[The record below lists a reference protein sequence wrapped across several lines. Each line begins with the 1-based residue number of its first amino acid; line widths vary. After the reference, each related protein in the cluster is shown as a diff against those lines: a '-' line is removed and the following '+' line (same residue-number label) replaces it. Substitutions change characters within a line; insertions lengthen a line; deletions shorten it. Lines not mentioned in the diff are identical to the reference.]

1 MKRVHTLFTK
11 IVGLLIVFLVIIP
24 AAFAQRPEIKEISKV
39 KGSVGETV
47 HLKGSFFGND
57 ATKLVVF
64 FGAAPATIVH
74 ASDQQ
79 LTVKVPSGTT
89 YQDISVTRF
98 NGLAGLTGYYRQPF
112 FLSFGGAPGI
122 DPNNFSSQ
130 ANFPGAASFQ
140 GLYDL
145 CMCDF
150 DGDGKPDVAAARNG
164 LPSLLVMLNT
174 STPGV
179 VSLGS
184 LTNVTLGTG
193 SLQVKC
199 GDLNGDGK
207 PDIVA
212 TEKGTGDNVF
222 FLRNTSVG
230 PGSLSFARTQM
241 SLTGKTPNR
250 IEIADLDL
258 DGKPEVILTSQATN
272 SVIVLVNQTSNVTT
286 LSFSA
291 TPVTVSLPDWKS
303 TDGLA
308 VEDLDGDFLPE
319 IVTNQFITNTD
330 LYIIKNNSVPG
341 AVTMAP
347 AITLPI
353 GNTVK
358 NLKIGDLDGDGK
370 SDIAF
375 TQLSPTSNLGVFLN
389 TSTSGSLSFGT
400 VKTFLTD
407 TNPWGLDFGDLD
419 GDGKVDIVTP
429 SITKTKLTILNNT
442 STPGNLSFATVL
454 KDTDFI
460 NRHVV
465 ISDVDGD
472 GKSDIAFTSI
482 DDNNLNIPASLI
494 SIFRNRACMI
504 PKVTP
509 EGPLNICSSLPLTL
523 TSTNGGATTF
533 EWLNATTST
542 TTAGTNEFSPTV
554 TGDYS
559 VTATS
564 EGGSCKTTSNVVKV
578 AITVTAPIGNPD
590 PQSNGPVCI
599 GNTLNLKVNAPLAG
613 GPYTYEWTGPDNYT
627 GTNINPTPVANF
639 QSKNA
644 GDYFLS
650 TKGPSGCVARLDTL
664 LVAAIDIPEFKVSYT
679 GSSLVCAPGAKTLSV
694 YPAVTVPTDFTIQWY
709 KTTSGLIPGATFSS
723 LSAALTDEYYF
734 TATSTNPGCNVAQS
748 SSAVITV
755 VAPPVADFTLPP
767 SACKGEEVSFT
778 DQSTSDP
785 AASVIYAWNFGDAG
799 TSSDKNPKHI
809 FTTATGF
816 TVKLTVAYTGNA
828 CPASVSKPITIT
840 AAPDV
845 FITNAE
851 NTFDVCPESSLV
863 LGLNATFN
871 SYLWSTGESSPTIT
885 VKDPGDYSVDVV
897 ATNGCK
903 LKAEQIIGGLP
914 APTVTA
920 TVTPEE
926 IDEGASAQLTAEG
939 LVDYSWTPTETL
951 SDPSIPNPVATP
963 LSSTTYTVT
972 GKGGNGC
979 SGSTTV
985 QLKVK
990 GEAIVNKL
998 LPGNFFSPNG
1008 DAVSPFWMVGKIDEY
1023 PQCEVTIYDDKGVKV
1038 YNSKPYQNNWDGTF
1052 NGKQLPDGVY
1062 YYIIRCEGEESMPR
1076 SGSITLL
1083 R

>member
-1 MKRVHTLFTK
+1 MKRVHSLFTK

-39 KGSVGETV
+39 KGSMDDIVL
-47 HLKGSFFGND
+47 LKGSFFGTD

-64 FGAAPATIVH
+64 FGATPATILQ
-74 ASDQQ
+74 AADQ
-79 LTVKVPSGTT
+79 LLEVKVPAGTT

-98 NGLAGLTGYYRQPF
+98 SGVTGLTGYYRQPF

-122 DPNNFSSQ
+122 DPAKFGLQSDYP
-130 ANFPGAASFQ
+130 AGVPVAQ

-150 DGDGKPDVAAARNG
+150 DGDSKPDIAAARDNN
-164 LPSLLVMLNT
+164 SFLLVLSNA
-174 STPGV
+174 STPGSINLGGTFNI
-179 VSLGS
+179 SLG
-184 LTNVTLGTG
+184 TR

-222 FLRNTSVG
+222 FLRNTSIG
-230 PGSLSFARTQM
+230 PGSISFAKTQIP
-241 SLTGKTPNR
+241 LTGKTPNR

-272 SVIVLVNQTSNVTT
+272 SVIVLVNQTPNITT
-286 LSFSA
+286 LSFSS
-291 TPVTVSLPDWKS
+291 TPITIPLPDWKS

-308 VEDLDGDFLPE
+308 VEDLNGDFLPE

-330 LYIIKNNSVPG
+330 LYVIQNNSAPG
-341 AVTMAP
+341 AVTMSP
-347 AITLPI
+347 AITLPV

-375 TQLSPTSNLGVFLN
+375 TQLSPSSNLGVFLN
-389 TSTSGSLSFGT
+389 TSTSGTLSFGGL
-400 VKTFLTD
+400 KTFATD
-407 TNPWGLDFGDLD
+407 TNPWGIDFGDLD
-419 GDGKVDIVTP
+419 GDGKADIVTP
-429 SITKTKLTILNNT
+429 SITKKTLTILNNT
-442 STPGNLSFATVL
+442 STPGNLSFTTLVKAT
-454 KDTDFI
+454 DYI

-465 ISDVDGD
+465 IGDVDGD
-472 GKSDIAFTSI
+472 GKPDIAFTSI
-482 DDNNLNIPASLI
+482 DDNNLNIPASKV
-494 SIFRNRACMI
+494 SIFRNSACMI
-504 PKVTP
+504 PEVNPK
-509 EGPLNICSSLPLTL
+509 GPLNVCSGFPLTL

-542 TTAGTNEFSPTV
+542 TTPGTYQFSPTA

-578 AITVTAPIGNPD
+578 TISASAVAGNPD

-599 GNTLNLKVNAPLAG
+599 GNTMNLVVNNDLGAG
-613 GPYTYEWTGPDNYT
+613 FTYEWTGPNNYT
-627 GTNINPTPVANF
+627 GSGVNPAPVTNF
-639 QSKNA
+639 QLTNA
-644 GDYFLS
+644 GIYILN
-650 TKGPSGCVARLDTL
+650 TKAASGCVARIDPII
-664 LVAAIDIPEFKVSYT
+664 VKAVDIPDFKVAYT
-679 GSSLVCAPGAKTLSV
+679 GSSLVCLPGAKTLSV
-694 YPAVTVPTDFTIQWY
+694 YPAVSVPTDFTIQWY
-709 KTTSGLIPGATFSS
+709 EQTLGLLPGATSS
-723 LSAALTDEYYF
+723 TLSKNVSGEYYYK
-734 TATSTNPGCNVAQS
+734 ATSSNPSCPVAQS
-748 SSAVITV
+748 ESAIITV
-755 VAPPVADFTLPP
+755 VAPPVTDFVLPA

-778 DQSTSDP
+778 DQSTTDP
-785 AASVIYAWNFGDAG
+785 AAAVIYAWDFGDAT

-809 FTTATGF
+809 FNTATGF

-828 CPASVSKPITIT
+828 CPVSASKPITIT

-863 LGLNATFN
+863 LGLNDTFT
-871 SYLWSTGESSPTIT
+871 SYLWSTGETSPTIT
-885 VKDPGDYSVDVV
+885 VKDPGDYNVAVV

-903 LKAEQIIGGLP
+903 LKAEQTIGGLP
-914 APTVTA
+914 SPTVTA
-920 TVTPEE
+920 TATPEE

-939 LVDYSWTPTETL
+939 LLDFSWTPTETL
-951 SDPSIPNPVATP
+951 SDPSISNPIATP

-979 SGSTTV
+979 VGSTTV
-985 QLKVK
+985 QLKVR

-1008 DAVSPFWMVGKIDEY
+1008 DAVGAFWMVGKIDEY

-1052 NGKQLPDGVY
+1052 NGKRLPDGVY

>member
-1 MKRVHTLFTK
+1 MKPVHTVFTK

-24 AAFAQRPEIKEISKV
+24 AAHAQRPEIKDISKV
-39 KGSVGETV
+39 KGSMDDVV
-47 HLKGSFFGND
+47 QIKGSFFGSD
-57 ATKLVVF
+57 ATTLAVF
-64 FGAAPATIVH
+64 FGATEATILK
-74 ASDQQ
+74 ATDQ
-79 LTVKVPSGTT
+79 LLEVKVPSGTT
-89 YQDISVTRF
+89 YQDVSVTRF
-98 NGLAGLTGYYRQPF
+98 SGITGLTGYYREPF

-122 DPNNFSSQ
+122 DVTKFGSQ
-130 ANFPGAASFQ
+130 TDFPGGAPVSQ

-150 DGDGKPDVAAARNG
+150 DGDGKPDVAAARNSMV
-164 LPSLLVMLNT
+164 SLMVMLNS
-174 STPGV
+174 STPGTV
-179 VSLGS
+179 AMTN
-184 LTNVTLGTG
+184 LTNVTLGVG

-222 FLRNTSVG
+222 FLRNTSTG
-230 PGSLSFARTQM
+230 PGSVSFARTQIP
-241 SLTGKTPNR
+241 LTGKTPNR

-272 SVIVLVNQTSNVTT
+272 SVIVLVNQTPNITT

-291 TPVTVSLPDWKS
+291 TPIDIPLPTWKS

-308 VEDLDGDFLPE
+308 VEDLNGDFLPE

-330 LYIIKNNSVPG
+330 LYVIQNNSVPG

-347 AITLPI
+347 ALTLPI

-375 TQLSPTSNLGVFLN
+375 TQLSPSSNLGVFLN
-389 TSTSGSLSFGT
+389 TSASGTLSFGSL
-400 VKTFLTD
+400 KTFLTD
-407 TNPWGLDFGDLD
+407 TNPWGIDFGDLD
-419 GDGKVDIVTP
+419 GDGKVDVVTP
-429 SITKTKLTILNNT
+429 SITKKSLSILNNT
-442 STPGNLSFATVL
+442 STPGNLSFTTVL
-454 KDTDFI
+454 KPTDFI

-465 ISDVDGD
+465 ITDVDGD

-482 DDNNLNIPASLI
+482 DDNNLNIAASKI
-494 SIFRNRACMI
+494 SIFRNSACMI
-504 PKVTP
+504 PEVTP
-509 EGPLNICSSLPLTL
+509 KGPLNICSGFPLTL

-542 TTAGTNEFSPTV
+542 TTPGTYQFSPPTPV

-578 AITVTAPIGNPD
+578 TVSPSAAAGNPD
-590 PQSNGPVCI
+590 PQSNGPICI
-599 GNTLNLKVNAPLAG
+599 GTTMNLKVGNDLGAG
-613 GPYTYEWTGPDNYT
+613 FTYEWTGPESYT
-627 GTNINPTPVANF
+627 GSGVNPVAVSNF
-639 QSKNA
+639 QLQNA
-644 GDYFLS
+644 GVYVLN
-650 TKGPSGCVARLDTL
+650 TKASSGCVARVDPLI
-664 LVAAIDIPEFKVSYT
+664 VNAVDIPEFKVAYS
-679 GSSLVCAPGAKTLSV
+679 GSSLICSPSNKLLSV
-694 YPAVTVPTDFTIQWY
+694 YPAVAVPADFTIQWY
-709 KTTSGLIPGATFSS
+709 EQTTGPVVGATSS
-723 LSAALTDEYYF
+723 TLSRNVSGEYYF
-734 TATSTNPGCNVAQS
+734 IATSPSCPAVQS
-748 SSAVITV
+748 TSAIITAV
-755 VAPPVADFTLPP
+755 TPPVVSFTMPA

-778 DQSTSDP
+778 DQSTTDP
-785 AASVIYAWNFGDAG
+785 AAAPIYAWDFGDAK
-799 TSSDKNPKHI
+799 TSTDKNPKHI
-809 FTTATGF
+809 FSTVAGF

-828 CPASVSKPITIT
+828 CPASTSKPITVT

-851 NTFDVCPESSLV
+851 NIFDVCPESSLV
-863 LGLNATFN
+863 LGLNDTFN
-871 SYLWSTGESSPTIT
+871 SYAWSTGETGPTIT
-885 VKDPGDYSVDVV
+885 VQDAGDYSVDVV
-897 ATNGCK
+897 SSNGCK
-903 LKAEQIIGGLP
+903 LKAVKTVGGLP
-914 APTVTA
+914 APSVIA
-920 TVTPEE
+920 AATPEE

-939 LVDYSWTPTETL
+939 LLDYSWTPTETL
-951 SDPSIPNPVATP
+951 SDATIANPVATP

-972 GKGGNGC
+972 GKGENGC
-979 SGSTTV
+979 SGSGTV

-990 GEAIVNKL
+990 GEAIVKKL

-1008 DAVSPFWMVGKIDEY
+1008 DAVGAYWMVGKIDEY

-1052 NGKQLPDGVY
+1052 NGKRLPDGVY
-1062 YYIIRCEGEESMPR
+1062 YYIIRCEGEESVPR

>member
-1 MKRVHTLFTK
+1 MKRVHSLFTK
-11 IVGLLIVFLVIIP
+11 IVGLPIVFLMIIP

-39 KGSVGETV
+39 KGSMDDILTI
-47 HLKGSFFGND
+47 KGSNFG
-57 ATKLVVF
+57 APVVF
-64 FGAAPATIVH
+64 FGSTRAVIQH
-74 ASDQQ
+74 SSDQQ
-79 LTVKVPSGTT
+79 LQVKIPAGAT
-89 YQDISVTRF
+89 YQDISVSS
-98 NGLAGLTGYYRQPF
+98 LTGPLGLIGYARQPF

-122 DPNNFSSQ
+122 DPNNLGLQTNYPTNSD
-130 ANFPGAASFQ
+130 GFQ

-150 DGDGKPDVAAARNG
+150 DGDSKPDIATARDADSYLHILLNG
-164 LPSLLVMLNT
+164 
-174 STPGV
+174 STPGSV
-179 VSLGS
+179 NMS
-184 LTNVTLGTG
+184 TLIKVAMGTG
-193 SLQVKC
+193 TLQVKC

-212 TEKGTGDNVF
+212 TEKGTGNNVY
-222 FLRNTSVG
+222 FLRNTSLG
-230 PGSLSFARTQM
+230 PGSVSFFPTKF
-241 SLTGKTPNR
+241 SLPGKTPNR

-272 SVIVLVNQTSNVTT
+272 SVIVLVNKTVNVVSN
-286 LSFSA
+286 LLFSP
-291 TPVTVSLPDWKS
+291 TPIIIPLPDWKS

-308 VEDLDGDFLPE
+308 VEDLNGDFLPE

-330 LYIIKNNSVPG
+330 VYVIQNNSTPD
-341 AVTMAP
+341 AVTMSP
-347 AITLPI
+347 AMALPV

-375 TQLSPTSNLGVFLN
+375 TQLSPSSNLGVFLN
-389 TSTSGSLSFGT
+389 TSTAGTLSFGAL
-400 VKTFLTD
+400 KTFVTD
-407 TNPWGLDFGDLD
+407 TNPWGIDFGDLD

-429 SITKTKLTILNNT
+429 SITKKSLSILNNT
-442 STPGNLSFATVL
+442 STPGNLSFTTVL
-454 KDTDFI
+454 KATDRI

-465 ISDVDGD
+465 IGDVDGD
-472 GKSDIAFTSI
+472 GKPDVVFTSI
-482 DDNNLNIPASLI
+482 DDNNLNIPASQV

-504 PKVTP
+504 PEITP
-509 EGPLNICSSLPLTL
+509 EGPLNICSGFPLTL

-533 EWLNATTST
+533 EWFNATTNT
-542 TTAGTNEFSPTV
+542 TTADDYQFTPPAS
-554 TGDYS
+554 GDYS

-564 EGGSCKTTSNVVKV
+564 EGGSCKTTSNVVNV
-578 AITVTAPIGNPD
+578 TITATTPAGDPD
-590 PQSNGPVCI
+590 PQSDGPVCY
-599 GNTLNLKVNAPLAG
+599 GNTMNLKVNAPLSG

-627 GTNINPTPVANF
+627 GVNTIPTPVVNF
-639 QSKNA
+639 QAKNA
-644 GDYFLS
+644 GNYFLS

-664 LVAAIDIPEFKVSYT
+664 LVEAIDIPNFKVAFT
-679 GSSLVCAPGAKTLSV
+679 GSPLVCLPSTKMLSIYPDVTISKPGEFTIAWYEKTLGDLGKNSNILGV
-694 YPAVTVPTDFTIQWY
+694 NQSGEYYYTAKSISCPAV
-709 KTTSGLIPGATFSS
+709 
-723 LSAALTDEYYF
+723 
-734 TATSTNPGCNVAQS
+734 QS

-755 VAPPVADFTLPP
+755 VTPPVANFTLPA

-785 AASVIYAWNFGDAG
+785 AASVIYAWDFGDSK
-799 TSSDKNPKHI
+799 TSSDKNPKHVY
-809 FTTATGF
+809 TTATGF

-828 CPASVSKPITIT
+828 CPASASKPITIT

-863 LGLNATFN
+863 LGLNDTFN
-871 SYLWSTGESSPTIT
+871 SYLWSTGETSATIT

-914 APTVTA
+914 TPTVTA
-920 TVTPEE
+920 TATPEE

-939 LVDYSWTPTETL
+939 LIDFSWTPTETL
-951 SDPSIPNPVATP
+951 SDPSIANPLATP

-972 GKGGNGC
+972 GTGDNGC
-979 SGSTTV
+979 SGSATV
-985 QLKVK
+985 QLKVR

-1008 DAVSPFWMVGKIDEY
+1008 DAVGAFWMVGKIDEY

-1052 NGKQLPDGVY
+1052 NGKRLPDGVY